1 MSEEITLDEEMIT
14 KCETAHDKICNV
26 LQDTLGRENSL
37 QVFSAGCSVLLGI
50 LCASMLREGVPKQA
64 LLQAVDLTYDKL
76 EKTVDKEY

>member
-1 MSEEITLDEEMIT
+1 MIT